1 MKNGLVLLLL
11 STIFSSLK
19 AQDHL
24 RPEDGFFG
32 SRDFQVEYYSKVRK
46 LLYAGLDDRPN
57 ARVLILPSFAPEGVF
72 DLSFNEKMRNYVI
85 SVHTADKSIW
95 YNEMEK
101 NKKKVTIIKH
111 AQTVDK
117 NTAQLM
123 INLFNKALNTV
134 KYPEKDSH
142 GLDGTTYHFMSFD
155 RNLRAGY
162 TWSPRE
168 NTEMGKLVE
177 IVQELIGLTMKNKNK
192 SFVLPK
198 TLKNKIDQLTKTL

>member
-1 MKNGLVLLLL
+1 MKNVLVLLLL
-11 STIFSSLK
+11 FNAFSSLK

-32 SRDFQVEYYSKVRK
+32 SLDFQVDYYSKVRK

-72 DLSFNEKMRNYVI
+72 DLSFNEKTRSYII

-101 NKKKVTIIKH
+101 NKKKITIVKH
-111 AQTVDK
+111 AHTIDK
-117 NTAQLM
+117 TSAQLI
-123 INLFNKALNTV
+123 INLINKALTTV

-142 GLDGTTYHFMSFD
+142 GLDGTTYHFMSSD
-155 RNLRAGY
+155 ENSRAVIPGLPGK
-162 TWSPRE
+162 TQRWE
-168 NTEMGKLVE
+168 NW
-177 IVQELIGLTMKNKNK
+177 
-192 SFVLPK
+192 
-198 TLKNKIDQLTKTL
+198 